1 MTAESDPIA
10 VYVTQTAALLGL
22 SLHPDH
28 QAGVIE
34 NFERMAQIA
43 QLVMAFPLPED
54 VEVAPVFDP

>member
-1 MTAESDPIA
+1 MTAESNPIA
-10 VYVTQTAALLGL
+10 AYITQTAALLEL
-22 SLHPDH
+22 SLHPDQ

-43 QLVMAFPLPED
+43 QLVMTFPLPED